1 MRAVIVEHPGGPDVL
16 KIGEIPDPLPG
27 RGELLV
33 RVRAT
38 ALNRLD
44 LLQREGRYPLPPGA
58 PETLGVEMAGEVVG
72 WGEDV
77 TGWTRGDRVCALLLG
92 GGYAELVTVPAAMA
106 IRIPANLSFEQA
118 AAIPEAFL
126 TAYLNLFMLGGLEAG
141 GYALIHAGAS
151 GVGTAA
157 IQLVRAAGA
166 RAIVTVGSPE
176 KAARCRDL
184 GASAAI
190 NYREGPFEPHVMAAT
205 AGRGVDVIID
215 VVGAPYW
222 EQNLACLAQTGRLI
236 LLAMLGGGRLEI
248 NLGAIQ
254 RKRLRIIGSL
264 LRPLPLEEKVALTAQ
279 FTAFAL
285 PLLADGRLAPVI
297 DSVYTLDEVAAAHR
311 RMEANANIGKIVLR
325 VPTP

>member
-1 MRAVIVEHPGGPDVL
+1 
-16 KIGEIPDPLPG
+16 
-27 RGELLV
+27 
-33 RVRAT
+33 
-38 ALNRLD
+38 
-44 LLQREGRYPLPPGA
+44 
-58 PETLGVEMAGEVVG
+58 
-72 WGEDV
+72 
-77 TGWTRGDRVCALLLG
+77 
-92 GGYAELVTVPAAMA
+92 
-106 IRIPANLSFEQA
+106 
-118 AAIPEAFL
+118 
-126 TAYLNLFMLGGLEAG
+126 MLGGLEAG

-157 IQLVRAAGA
+157 IQLVRAVGA
-166 RAIVTVGSPE
+166 RAIVTVGSAE

-190 NYREGPFEPHVMAAT
+190 NYRDGPFEPHVMAAT

-222 EQNLACLAQTGRLI
+222 EQNLACLAPAGRLI

-279 FTAFAL
+279 FTEFAL

-325 VPTP
+325 VP